1 MKWRALFV
9 TTAVLGL
16 FMFGNSNLKK
26 NNDCSREY
34 KARIGRSIL
43 QEGDPDS
50 SGKQVSDDQDKP
62 WLDDKNTVDQTEEGA
77 PHCNNSTEV
86 FKRQLKKFL
95 KHADE
100 PESWVVICD
109 PGTQQYNVSC
119 DTTYDT
125 SVWTGKLYV
134 DSNKCRVP
142 MYTCDGK
149 FKNGT
154 DIHFEPPEEDNQNFP
169 EDAFSPYARSHGA
182 FLFHVIGVLYMF
194 FALALVCD
202 HYFVPTLDV
211 IIEKFDIS
219 PDVAGATLMAA
230 GGSAPELF
238 TSIIGVFIAV
248 SDVGIGT
255 IVGSA
260 VFNVLFVI
268 AACAFASAKALDL
281 TAWPLI
287 RDTSFYSTALLL
299 LVYFFQDDSIEWY
312 EALILFVLYFCYV
325 GFMKFNGAFEKKFLE
340 WFPNLK
346 GKQEE
351 DEKDQMHAGFKF
363 NSKRR
368 PLLALMRGKVE
379 NVSDNQ
385 EAKPGVGMEG
395 LKITLQGDEADN
407 LKRDEDEDAETEE
420 EKRKREGDAES
431 DEESDNG
438 YRDYIRGGPPTEN
451 WGAEKIMWVISLPLM
466 FPMWLTVPDPTDP
479 RRQNLYVV
487 SFVNSILWIAGFSY
501 LMVWWATLVGEA
513 LGISD
518 AVMGLTFLAAGT
530 SVPDLITSVLVAKEG
545 KGDMAVSSS
554 IGSNLFDV
562 TVGLPVPWLIYCAVN
577 QKAIDVNSVGM
588 GCNIGMLFLMLL
600 VVFLSI
606 LAFKWK
612 MTKAMGGI
620 MLVLYVIFVVVSLG
634 LSECWFACPSI

>member
-1 MKWRALFV
+1 MNMKWRALFV
-9 TTAVLGL
+9 SAAVLGL
-16 FMFGNSNLKK
+16 FMFGSSSLKK
-26 NNDCSREY
+26 KNDCSRENSSR
-34 KARIGRSIL
+34 KGRSIL
-43 QEGDPDS
+43 QDPDYDQGVS
-50 SGKQVSDDQDKP
+50 SDTMNDDPDRPWMDKRHVNET
-62 WLDDKNTVDQTEEGA
+62 DVN
-77 PHCNNSTEV
+77 CNHDAAD
-86 FKRQLKKFL
+86 FKRSLKKFL
-95 KHADE
+95 KKADD
-100 PESWVVICD
+100 PTDWVVVCAPGSNQTEQNCD
-109 PGTQQYNVSC
+109 EYKGT
-119 DTTYDT
+119 
-125 SVWTGKLYV
+125 WTLYV

-142 MYTCDGK
+142 TYTCSGRLDS
-149 FKNGT
+149 T
-154 DIHFEPPEEDNQNFP
+154 DEEFDFPPPEEDDANFP
-169 EDAFSPYARSHGA
+169 PDAFSDYTRSHGA

-211 IIEKFDIS
+211 IIEKYDIS

-238 TSIIGVFIAV
+238 TSIIGVFIAA

-255 IVGSA
+255 VVGSA

-268 AACAFASAKALDL
+268 AACAFASAKALEL

-299 LVYFFQDDSIEWY
+299 LVYFFQDDTILWW
-312 EALILFVLYFCYV
+312 EALILFILYFCYV
-325 GFMKFNGAFEKKFLE
+325 GFMKFNGRFEKKFLE
-340 WFPNLK
+340 WFPSLK
-346 GKQEE
+346 GKQQD
-351 DEKDQMHAGFKF
+351 DEKDQMHAGFKY

-379 NVSDNQ
+379 NVSDDQ

-407 LKRDEDEDAETEE
+407 LKGEEEEEEEEHKETEE
-420 EKRKREGDAES
+420 EKHKRELEAES
-431 DEESDNG
+431 DEEDNG
-438 YRDYIRGGPPTEN
+438 YRDYIRGGPPTEE
-451 WGAEKIMWVISLPLM
+451 WGAEKIMWLISLPLM

-479 RRQNLYVV
+479 GRQRLYVV

-501 LMVWWATLVGEA
+501 LMVWWATLVGDA

-562 TVGLPVPWLIYCAVN
+562 TVGLPLPWLIYCAVN
-577 QKAIDVNSVGM
+577 QKAVDVNSVGM
-588 GCNIGMLFLMLL
+588 ACNIGMLFLMLI

-620 MLVLYVIFVVVSLG
+620 MLVLYVIFVIVSLG
-634 LSECWFACPSI
+634 LSECWFACII

>member
-1 MKWRALFV
+1 MKWRTLFV
-9 TTAVLGL
+9 SAAVLGL
-16 FMFGNSNLKK
+16 FMFGSSSLEKK
-26 NNDCSREY
+26 KDCSREY
-34 KARIGRSIL
+34 SARIGRSIL
-43 QEGDPDS
+43 QDGDRDP
-50 SGKQVSDDQDKP
+50 SGDTVNDDPEKSKP
-62 WLDDKNTVDQTEEGA
+62 WDDKQPVPAGDVNCSSSD
-77 PHCNNSTEV
+77 EV

-95 KHADE
+95 KHKDE
-100 PESWVVICD
+100 PESWVVTCA
-109 PGTQQYNVSC
+109 S
-119 DTTYDT
+119 DTTQFK
-125 SVWTGKLYV
+125 SNCQSQENWTGDLYV

-142 MYTCDGK
+142 TYTCSGKLNDG
-149 FKNGT
+149 T
-154 DIHFEPPEEDNQNFP
+154 ELDFEPPEPDNQNFP
-169 EDAFSPYARSHGA
+169 KDAFTPYARSHGA
-182 FLFHVIGVLYMF
+182 FIFHVIGVLYMF

-211 IIEKFDIS
+211 IIEKYDIS

-299 LVYFFQDDSIEWY
+299 LVWFFQDDSIVWW

-325 GFMKFNGAFEKKFLE
+325 GFMKINGVVEKKFLE
-340 WFPNLK
+340 FFPSLK

-351 DEKDQMHAGFKF
+351 DEKDQMNAGFKF

-407 LKRDEDEDAETEE
+407 LKGEEEDEDADEVKETEE
-420 EKRKREGDAES
+420 EKGKREGEAES
-431 DEESDNG
+431 DEEDSG
-438 YRDYIRGGPPTEN
+438 YRDYIRGGPPTEH
-451 WGAEKIMWVISLPLM
+451 WTAEKVMWVISLPLM

-479 RRQNLYVV
+479 GRKRLYVV

-577 QKAIDVNSVGM
+577 QKAVDVNSVGM

-620 MLVLYVIFVVVSLG
+620 MLVLYLIFVIVSLG

>member
-16 FMFGNSNLKK
+16 FMFGSSSLKK
-26 NNDCSREY
+26 KNDCSREY
-34 KARIGRSIL
+34 SARIGRSIL
-43 QEGDPDS
+43 QDDDLDS
-50 SGKQVSDDQDKP
+50 NGKQVSDDPDKP
-62 WLDDKNTVDQTEEGA
+62 WDNKNPVGSEVDCSSSA
-77 PHCNNSTEV
+77 EV
-86 FKRQLKKFL
+86 FKRDLKKFL
-95 KHADE
+95 KDQDK

-109 PGTQQYNVSC
+109 PGTEQYNISC
-119 DTTYDT
+119 VCGDGCQAN
-125 SVWTGKLYV
+125 WTGKLFV

-142 MYTCDGK
+142 TYTCSGK
-149 FKNGT
+149 LNGES
-154 DIHFEPPEEDNQNFP
+154 DFDFEPPEEDNKNFP
-169 EDAFSPYARSHGA
+169 GDAFTPYARSHGA
-182 FLFHVIGVLYMF
+182 FIFHVIGVLYMF

-211 IIEKFDIS
+211 IIEKYEIS

-299 LVYFFQDDSIEWY
+299 LVYFFQDDKIEWY

-340 WFPNLK
+340 WFPSLK

-379 NVSDNQ
+379 NVSDDQ

-407 LKRDEDEDAETEE
+407 LKREEDDDDAETEE
-420 EKRKREGDAES
+420 EKRKREAES

-438 YRDYIRGGPPTEN
+438 YRDYIRGGPPTEK
-451 WGAEKIMWVISLPLM
+451 WTAEKLMWVISLPLM

-501 LMVWWATLVGEA
+501 LMVWWATVVGEA

-600 VVFLSI
+600 IVFLSI

-620 MLVLYVIFVVVSLG
+620 MLVLYVIFVIVSLG

>member
-16 FMFGNSNLKK
+16 FMFGSSSLEKG
-26 NNDCSREY
+26 NDCSREY
-34 KARIGRSIL
+34 SARIGRSIL
-43 QEGDPDS
+43 QDS
-50 SGKQVSDDQDKP
+50 DGGKQVSDDSGKP
-62 WLDDKNTVDQTEEGA
+62 WDDKEPVIQDAELNCSSSE
-77 PHCNNSTEV
+77 EV

-95 KHADE
+95 KKASE
-100 PESWVVICD
+100 PEKWVVICE
-109 PGTQQYNVSC
+109 PETNQYNVSC
-119 DTTYDT
+119 A
-125 SVWTGKLYV
+125 SAPGEWTGKLFV

-142 MYTCDGK
+142 TYTCDGK
-149 FKNGT
+149 FDNGT
-154 DIHFEPPEEDNQNFP
+154 DHSFEPPEEDNQNFP
-169 EDAFSPYARSHGA
+169 ADAFSPNARRHGA
-182 FLFHVIGVLYMF
+182 FIFHVIGVLYMF

-211 IIEKFDIS
+211 IIEKYEIS

-340 WFPNLK
+340 WFPSLK

-379 NVSDNQ
+379 NVSDDQ

-407 LKRDEDEDAETEE
+407 LKREDEDEDAETEE
-420 EKRKREGDAES
+420 EKRKREAEAGS

-438 YRDYIRGGPPTEN
+438 YRDYIRGGPPTEK
-451 WGAEKIMWVISLPLM
+451 WTAEKLMWVISLPLM

-600 VVFLSI
+600 IVFLSI

-620 MLVLYVIFVVVSLG
+620 MLVLYIIFVIVSLG

>member
-1 MKWRALFV
+1 M
-9 TTAVLGL
+9 TTAGLGL
-16 FMFGNSNLKK
+16 FMFGSSNLKK

-43 QEGDPDS
+43 QKGDPDS
-50 SGKQVSDDQDKP
+50 SGKQVSDDTDKP
-62 WLDDKNTVDQTEEGA
+62 WLNKPNHVDQTEKGA
-77 PHCNNSTEV
+77 PNCNNSTEV

-95 KHADE
+95 KHEDE

-142 MYTCDGK
+142 TYTCDGK

-154 DIHFEPPEEDNQNFP
+154 DIYFGPPEEDNQNFP
-169 EDAFSPYARSHGA
+169 PDAFSPYARSHGA
-182 FLFHVIGVLYMF
+182 FIFHVIGVLYMF

-211 IIEKFDIS
+211 IIDKYEIS

-407 LKRDEDEDAETEE
+407 LKRDDEDEEAETEE
-420 EKRKREGDAES
+420 EKRKREGEAES
-431 DEESDNG
+431 DEESDG
-438 YRDYIRGGPPTEN
+438 YRDYIKGGPPTEN

-466 FPMWLTVPDPTDP
+466 FPMWLTIPDPSDP
-479 RRQNLYVV
+479 RRQKWYVV

-600 VVFLSI
+600 IVFLSI

-620 MLVLYVIFVVVSLG
+620 MLVLYVIFVIVSLG

>member
-1 MKWRALFV
+1 V
-9 TTAVLGL
+9 TAAVLGL
-16 FMFGNSNLKK
+16 FMFGSSSLKK
-26 NNDCSREY
+26 KNDCSRESSL
-34 KARIGRSIL
+34 RIGRSIL
-43 QEGDPDS
+43 QTPDTLDYDTGDNS
-50 SGKQVSDDQDKP
+50 KTTSDDLWHDKESAP
-62 WLDDKNTVDQTEEGA
+62 KDAVNCNDQKDD
-77 PHCNNSTEV
+77 
-86 FKRQLKKFL
+86 FKRDLKKFL
-95 KHADE
+95 KTEDN
-100 PESWVVICD
+100 PENYYVKCL
-109 PGTQQYNVSC
+109 PGTNQTNLNCGCNKVEC
-119 DTTYDT
+119 LEGEVRT
-125 SVWTGKLYV
+125 LYV

-142 MYTCDGK
+142 TYTCSGK
-149 FKNGT
+149 LANGT
-154 DIHFEPPEEDNQNFP
+154 EIEFPPPEEDDANFP
-169 EDAFSPYARSHGA
+169 QDAFSDYARSHGA

-211 IIEKFDIS
+211 IIEKYDIS

-299 LVYFFQDDSIEWY
+299 LVYFFSDDTILWW
-312 EALILFVLYFCYV
+312 EALILFILYICYV
-325 GFMKFNGAFEKKFLE
+325 VFMKFNGRFEKKFLE
-340 WFPNLK
+340 WFPSLK
-346 GKQEE
+346 GKQED
-351 DEKDQMHAGFKF
+351 DEKDQMHAGFKY

-379 NVSDNQ
+379 NVSDDQ

-407 LKRDEDEDAETEE
+407 LKGEEEGEEGKETEE
-420 EKRKREGDAES
+420 EKRKRELEADS
-431 DEESDNG
+431 DEEDNG
-438 YRDYIRGGPPTEN
+438 YRDYIRGGPPTEK
-451 WGAEKIMWVISLPLM
+451 WGAEKIMWLISLPLM

-479 RRQNLYVV
+479 GRKNLYVV

-501 LMVWWATLVGEA
+501 LMVWWATLVGDA

-562 TVGLPVPWLIYCAVN
+562 TVGLPVPWLIYCAAF
-577 QKAIDVNSVGM
+577 QKSVDVNSVGM

-620 MLVLYVIFVVVSLG
+620 MLVLYLIFVIVSLG
-634 LSECWFACPSI
+634 LSECWFACPNI

>member
-9 TTAVLGL
+9 SAAVLGL
-16 FMFGNSNLKK
+16 FMFGSSSLEKK
-26 NNDCSREY
+26 KGCSRESS
-34 KARIGRSIL
+34 ARIGRSIL
-43 QEGDPDS
+43 EDREGDP
-50 SGKQVSDDQDKP
+50 SGDTVKDDPDKP
-62 WLDDKNTVDQTEEGA
+62 WIGKEDIPTENVT
-77 PHCNNSTEV
+77 CSSTDEV

-95 KHADE
+95 KQADE
-100 PESWVVICD
+100 PENWVVTCA
-109 PGTQQYNVSC
+109 PGTTQYKSNCEESPE
-119 DTTYDT
+119 T
-125 SVWTGKLYV
+125 WTGNLYV

-142 MYTCDGK
+142 TYTCSGKLSDG
-149 FKNGT
+149 T
-154 DIHFEPPEEDNQNFP
+154 ESDFEPPEPDNQNFP
-169 EDAFSPYARSHGA
+169 EDAFTPYARSHGA
-182 FLFHVIGVLYMF
+182 FIFHVIGVLYMF

-202 HYFVPTLDV
+202 HYFVPTLDY
-211 IIEKFDIS
+211 IIEKYEIS

-299 LVYFFQDDSIEWY
+299 LVWFFQDDSIVWW
-312 EALILFVLYFCYV
+312 EALILFILYFCYV
-325 GFMKFNGAFEKKFLE
+325 GFMKVNGVVEKKFLE
-340 WFPNLK
+340 VFPSLK
-346 GKQEE
+346 GKQED
-351 DEKDQMHAGFKF
+351 DEKDQIKAGFKF

-407 LKRDEDEDAETEE
+407 LKGEEEDEDADEVKETEE
-420 EKRKREGDAES
+420 EKGKREGEAES
-431 DEESDNG
+431 DEEDSG
-438 YRDYIRGGPPTEN
+438 YRDYICGGPPTEH
-451 WGAEKIMWVISLPLM
+451 WTAEKVMWVISLPLM

-479 RRQNLYVV
+479 GRQRFYVV

-577 QKAIDVNSVGM
+577 QKAVDVNSVGM

-620 MLVLYVIFVVVSLG
+620 MLVLYLIFVIVSLG

>member
-1 MKWRALFV
+1 
-9 TTAVLGL
+9 
-16 FMFGNSNLKK
+16 
-26 NNDCSREY
+26 
-34 KARIGRSIL
+34 
-43 QEGDPDS
+43 
-50 SGKQVSDDQDKP
+50 
-62 WLDDKNTVDQTEEGA
+62 
-77 PHCNNSTEV
+77 
-86 FKRQLKKFL
+86 
-95 KHADE
+95 
-100 PESWVVICD
+100 
-109 PGTQQYNVSC
+109 
-119 DTTYDT
+119 
-125 SVWTGKLYV
+125 
-134 DSNKCRVP
+134 
-142 MYTCDGK
+142 
-149 FKNGT
+149 
-154 DIHFEPPEEDNQNFP
+154 
-169 EDAFSPYARSHGA
+169 
-182 FLFHVIGVLYMF
+182 
-194 FALALVCD
+194 
-202 HYFVPTLDV
+202 
-211 IIEKFDIS
+211 
-219 PDVAGATLMAA
+219 
-230 GGSAPELF
+230 
-238 TSIIGVFIAV
+238 
-248 SDVGIGT
+248 
-255 IVGSA
+255 
-260 VFNVLFVI
+260 
-268 AACAFASAKALDL
+268 
-281 TAWPLI
+281 
-287 RDTSFYSTALLL
+287 
-299 LVYFFQDDSIEWY
+299 
-312 EALILFVLYFCYV
+312 
-325 GFMKFNGAFEKKFLE
+325 MKFNGAFEKKFLE
-340 WFPNLK
+340 WFPSLK

-379 NVSDNQ
+379 NVSDDQ

-407 LKRDEDEDAETEE
+407 LKREEDDDDAETEE
-420 EKRKREGDAES
+420 EKRKREAES

-438 YRDYIRGGPPTEN
+438 YRDYIRGGPPTEK
-451 WGAEKIMWVISLPLM
+451 WTAEKLMWVISLPLM

-501 LMVWWATLVGEA
+501 LMVWWATVVGEA

-600 VVFLSI
+600 IVFLSI

-620 MLVLYVIFVVVSLG
+620 MLVLYVIFVIVSLG